1 MGKNQGQTRGQRADN
16 ASAAGGAQTPAD
28 VLMAPDDREIARNRP
43 TREEMA
49 KRKPKMYRAV
59 ARGYV
64 DGMIREQGEVFATA
78 DTKGSW
84 MEELKGKQSRVSEAV
99 DDTLA
104 SKKDDPDLTTFSEE
118 ALQAEALRLGLTD
131 ASGLDKDDLIAAIR
145 AAYVN
150 EAQ

>member
-16 ASAAGGAQTPAD
+16 ASAAGGSVAPAA
-28 VLMAPDDREIARNRP
+28 APAARRAP
-43 TREEMA
+43 A
-49 KRKPKMYRAV
+49 KRGEPKLYRAN
-59 ARGYV
+59 ARGYI
-64 DGMIREQGEVFATA
+64 DGIIREPGEVFATS

-84 MEELKGKQSRVSEAV
+84 MDELKGKQSRVDEAV

-104 SKKDDPDLTTFSEE
+104 SKKDDPDLTTFSLE

-131 ASGLDKDDLIAAIR
+131 ATGLDKDDLITAIR

>member
-16 ASAAGGAQTPAD
+16 ASAAGGQMLSPEDRKIAD
-28 VLMAPDDREIARNRP
+28 SRP
-43 TREEMA
+43 SAEEMA
-49 KRKPKMYRAV
+49 KRKPKEYRAL

-64 DGMIREQGEVFATA
+64 DGMIREPGEVFATA
-78 DTKGSW
+78 AEQGSW
-84 MEELKGKQSRVSEAV
+84 MEPLSKGKDARVSAAV
-99 DDTLA
+99 DDTMA
-104 SKKDDPDLTTFSEE
+104 SKKDDPDLTTFSME

-131 ASGLDKDDLIAAIR
+131 ATGLSKDDLIVAIR